1 MTRISAAWVLTASV
15 LWGIAGCTAVPQQP
29 HDPFVP
35 SEPPPQRSGRPVYPP
50 PHVHPHQG
58 PSRRVPMT
66 PGPAMQPQ
74 FQQPP
79 QFQQSAP
86 QSVTPPPSSG
96 PRMYAKPPT
105 DPDLGSPQRAL
116 PQQPELDKF
125 PSRANPG
132 SPLPPR
138 LPARQPA
145 PTETPTESEG
155 PSLVPPEEAPHS
167 DLPSPRSESAV
178 PTPIPEKTFADDSP
192 IELLV
197 EAPTQR
203 PIGSGVTFDLTI
215 KNTSDQAVRNVSVTC
230 KFDDALT
237 FPGSEKKSVTHKI
250 PKIEPGDLKQS
261 SLTLVSEDAG
271 EYQCVF
277 TVQIGSKVVLEKT
290 VAVQFVSRQLDWRLH
305 GPAIRTVG
313 SRAEF
318 NIPLVNVSPT
328 DLNRVVVRVELDS
341 ALTVRE
347 MTEGGKLD
355 DRSVTW
361 SIDKLSAQE
370 GLLLQLEVEC
380 REPTT
385 QACLMATVSGED
397 LPADDTEA
405 NLTVKPLAGVL
416 DVRVQDVNDPIETG
430 EDAELLVTVVNQ
442 GLQPATDVALKC
454 VWPGGFDFRKAT
466 ARSRGRSLPV
476 KASIE
481 NGYMTLTPIPRLDP
495 DQRLEFRLVLTARNA
510 GEHQLTVE
518 VTDADHPT
526 PVEVAE
532 PIMVHK

>member
-1 MTRISAAWVLTASV
+1 MWLSAL
-15 LWGIAGCTAVPQQP
+15 LIAACGCTTVPQQP
-29 HDPFVP
+29 HDPFAP
-35 SEPPPQRSGRPVYPP
+35 AEPPPQRNARPVYPA
-50 PHVHPHQG
+50 PHVHPHLG

-66 PGPAMQPQ
+66 PGPAVQPQLQQPQQ

-86 QSVTPPPSSG
+86 QSVTPPPSAG

-105 DPDLGSPQRAL
+105 DPDLGAPQRAL
-116 PQQPELDKF
+116 PKDTELDKF
-125 PSRANPG
+125 PPRANPG

-138 LPARQPA
+138 LPSRSAPA
-145 PTETPTESEG
+145 PTEVPTESEG
-155 PSLVPPEEAPHS
+155 PSLVPPEETPHS
-167 DLPSPRSESAV
+167 DLPAPRSDSTV
-178 PTPIPEKTFADDSP
+178 PTPIPEKTFADDAP
-192 IELLV
+192 IELLI
-197 EAPTQR
+197 ESPAQR
-203 PIGSGVTFDLTI
+203 PAGSGVSFELTI

-261 SLTLVSEDAG
+261 SLTLVCEDAG

-290 VAVQFVSRQLDWRLH
+290 AAVQFVSRQLDWRLH
-305 GPAIRTVG
+305 GPAVRTVG

-318 NIPLVNVSPT
+318 NIPLVNVSPN

-341 ALTVRE
+341 ALTIRE

-380 REPTT
+380 REPTM
-385 QACLMATVSGED
+385 QACLTATVSGED

-405 NLTVKPLAGVL
+405 SLIVKALVGAL
-416 DVRVQDVNDPIETG
+416 DVRVQDVNDPIEAG

-442 GLQPATDVALKC
+442 GLQPVTDVALKC
-454 VWPGGFDFRKAT
+454 VWPGGFEFRKAT

-481 NGYMTLTPIPRLDP
+481 NGYMTLTPIPRLEP
-495 DQRLEFRLVLTARNA
+495 DQRLEYRIVLTARKA

-526 PVEVAE
+526 PVEVVE